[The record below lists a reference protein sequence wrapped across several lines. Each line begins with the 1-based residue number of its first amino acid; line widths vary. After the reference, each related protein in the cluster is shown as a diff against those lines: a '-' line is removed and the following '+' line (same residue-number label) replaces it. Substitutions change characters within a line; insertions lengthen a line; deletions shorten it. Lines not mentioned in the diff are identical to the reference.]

1 LIEGIV
7 ILIIQVVWLNPG
19 QFGPSSGGQ
28 PSTIIGWFHLF
39 QNNRLVG
46 VLDDAVLDIA
56 VAALLVPLFLALFAA
71 LRRANIAWMAV
82 ATSLA
87 LIGIATY
94 LPTNTSFS
102 LLFVSDQYAAA
113 TTDSQRSLFLAAGQA
128 TIAAGGNGLF
138 ESTGFIL
145 VAIAGLIVAT
155 VMFRGKIF
163 GRATPWVGVFTNGL
177 FLISYISLAFV
188 SATSV
193 LSTVL
198 FVSASILLFIWLI
211 LISRKLLQLG
221 RGLSNEDGT
230 K

>member
-1 LIEGIV
+1 MAGDI

-19 QFGPSSGGQ
+19 QFGASSGGQ
-28 PSTIIGWFHLF
+28 PSTTIGWFHLF

-46 VLDDAVLDIA
+46 LLDDAVLDIA

-71 LRRANIAWMAV
+71 LRRANKAWMAV

-102 LLFVSDQYAAA
+102 LILVSNQYAAA
-113 TTDSQRSLFLAAGQA
+113 TTDSQRSLLLAAGQA

-138 ESTGFIL
+138 QSTGFIL
-145 VAIAGLIVAT
+145 VAVAGLIVAT

-163 GRATPWVGVFTNGL
+163 GRATPWVGFLTNGL
-177 FLISYISLAFV
+177 FLTSYISLAFV

-193 LSTVL
+193 LSTTL
-198 FVSASILLFIWLI
+198 IVSASIVLFIWLI
-211 LISRKLLQLG
+211 LIARRLFQLG
-221 RGLSNEDGT
+221 RGLSKEDRT
-230 K
+230 T